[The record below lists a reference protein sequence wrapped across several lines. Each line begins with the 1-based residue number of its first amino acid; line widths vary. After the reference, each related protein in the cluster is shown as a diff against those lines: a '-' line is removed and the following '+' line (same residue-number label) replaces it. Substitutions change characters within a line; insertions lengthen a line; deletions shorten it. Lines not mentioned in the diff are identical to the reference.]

1 MKKIGLF
8 FGSFNPFHIGHKVI
22 GTHMVNNT
30 DLDKVWY
37 VVSPQNPTKNKD
49 SLLDQNHRLQ
59 IIQREVEDNSNLD
72 VSDIEFS
79 MPLPSYTIDTLA
91 NISEKYSSCEFSL
104 IMGTDNLKTLHKW
117 KNYKQILNNYTI
129 YTYPRSGSANLI
141 EHQNITNVKDVPL
154 IDISASFI
162 RESISLG
169 KDMSSLIPSKAWKYI
184 DEMNFYK

>member
-1 MKKIGLF
+1 
-8 FGSFNPFHIGHKVI
+8 
-22 GTHMVNNT
+22 MVNNT

-79 MPLPSYTIDTLA
+79 MPLPSYTIDTLV

-104 IMGTDNLKTLHKW
+104 IMGTDNLKHFISGK
-117 KNYKQILNNYTI
+117 TI
-129 YTYPRSGSANLI
+129 NR
-141 EHQNITNVKDVPL
+141 
-154 IDISASFI
+154 F
-162 RESISLG
+162 
-169 KDMSSLIPSKAWKYI
+169 
-184 DEMNFYK
+184 

>member
-30 DLDKVWY
+30 ALDKVWY

-117 KNYKQILNNYTI
+117 KNYKQILNNYHI
-129 YTYPRSGSANLI
+129 YTYPRSGFVNLM

-169 KDMSSLIPSKAWKYI
+169 KDMSSLIPIKAWKYI

>member
-59 IIQREVEDNSNLD
+59 IIQREVEDNPNLD

-91 NISEKYSSCEFSL
+91 NISEKIF
-104 IMGTDNLKTLHKW
+104 
-117 KNYKQILNNYTI
+117 
-129 YTYPRSGSANLI
+129 
-141 EHQNITNVKDVPL
+141 
-154 IDISASFI
+154 
-162 RESISLG
+162 
-169 KDMSSLIPSKAWKYI
+169 
-184 DEMNFYK
+184 

>member
-37 VVSPQNPTKNKD
+37 VVSPQNPTKNKE

-59 IIQREVEDNSNLD
+59 IIQREVEDNPNLD

-79 MPLPSYTIDTLA
+79 MPCLLYTSDA
-91 NISEKYSSCEFSL
+91 
-104 IMGTDNLKTLHKW
+104 
-117 KNYKQILNNYTI
+117 
-129 YTYPRSGSANLI
+129 A
-141 EHQNITNVKDVPL
+141 
-154 IDISASFI
+154 
-162 RESISLG
+162 
-169 KDMSSLIPSKAWKYI
+169 
-184 DEMNFYK
+184 DE

>member
-37 VVSPQNPTKNKD
+37 VVSPQNPTKNKE

-79 MPLPSYTIDTLA
+79 MPCLLYTSDA
-91 NISEKYSSCEFSL
+91 
-104 IMGTDNLKTLHKW
+104 
-117 KNYKQILNNYTI
+117 
-129 YTYPRSGSANLI
+129 A
-141 EHQNITNVKDVPL
+141 
-154 IDISASFI
+154 
-162 RESISLG
+162 
-169 KDMSSLIPSKAWKYI
+169 
-184 DEMNFYK
+184 DE